1 MTDDL
6 ECLKLQLQ
14 DALAEIE
21 KLRNENARLK
31 QTATPPISTSVI
43 KPKVK
48 VHQPP
53 SASAQIHSQSPVEE
67 KISLFRQLFRG
78 REDVYPKRWE
88 SKNNNSGYSPVCSN
102 EWNPAYCDKPRV
114 KCSKCQNRLYVSLT
128 DKVIYDHLAGRQT
141 IGVYP
146 LLPGDLCWF
155 LAVDFD
161 GTEWVDDV
169 SAFLETYHVLQVPVT
184 LERSRSG
191 NGGHVW
197 IFFSEAIQALLAR
210 QLGNLPF

>member
-1 MTDDL
+1 MTDEL
-6 ECLKLQLQ
+6 ERLKLQLQ
-14 DALAEIE
+14 DALAEID
-21 KLRNENARLK
+21 KLRKENARLK
-31 QTATPPISTSVI
+31 QTVTPTGSTSVI
-43 KPKVK
+43 KPKAK
-48 VHQPP
+48 VHQPV
-53 SASAQIHSQSPVEE
+53 STSSKIHSQSSADE
-67 KISLFRQLFRG
+67 KIALFRHLFHG

-114 KCSKCQNRLYVSLT
+114 KCNKCPNRQYVAVT
-128 DKVIYDHLAGRQT
+128 DKVIYDHLAGKQT

-155 LAVDFD
+155 LAIDFD

-169 SAFLETYHVLQVPVT
+169 SAFLETCLTLKVPAA

-191 NGGHVW
+191 NGGHIW
-197 IFFSEAIQALLAR
+197 IFFTEPSGRNRKACC
-210 QLGNLPF
+210 